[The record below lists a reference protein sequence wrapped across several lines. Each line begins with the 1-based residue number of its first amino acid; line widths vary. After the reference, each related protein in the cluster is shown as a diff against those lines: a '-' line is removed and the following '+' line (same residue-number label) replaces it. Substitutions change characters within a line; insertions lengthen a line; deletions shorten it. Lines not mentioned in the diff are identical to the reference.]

1 MNTLMRNMGYPHA
14 KDRPDLI
21 NGRDDVLEDD
31 QFSLCCLCGKSF
43 PTMRSLHIHINISHE
58 EVADAF
64 DFPIPC
70 NISQLEE
77 PCTPSGTSQSRPD
90 FTESSTKSEKLSFC
104 DLCNKSYPSGAS
116 FRVHMDTAHNGCKTP
131 QCELCL
137 KTFSTL
143 SYLRMHIATVH
154 EGVKPY
160 SCSICDKS
168 YTQKHSLKKHLATA
182 HTGYS
187 TNLIG
192 DDSTPCFPRS
202 GSLTTFS
209 QSASD
214 KARKKLLVDSPLS
227 KDSPV
232 SSPSCTLEVDTP
244 SSSEG

>member
-14 KDRPDLI
+14 KDRPDVV
-21 NGRDDVLEDD
+21 NGHDDVLEDD

-64 DFPIPC
+64 DFPVSC
-70 NISQLEE
+70 NVSQLEE
-77 PCTPSGTSQSRPD
+77 PRTPSNISGFRPD
-90 FTESSTKSEKLSFC
+90 SDESSTKSEKLSFC
-104 DLCNKSYPSGAS
+104 DLRNKSYPNGAS
-116 FRVHMDTAHNGCKTP
+116 FRIHTDTAHNGCKTP

-182 HTGYS
+182 HTGHA
-187 TNLIG
+187 TNLVG
-192 DDSTPCFPRS
+192 DDSASCFPRS
-202 GSLTTFS
+202 SSPANLS
-209 QSASD
+209 ESASN

-232 SSPSCTLEVDTP
+232 SSPSCTLEADTP
-244 SSSEG
+244 SSEG